1 MSNLPE
7 RINVM
12 KVISYDVQQV
22 VNEMSDPANGWVN
35 GLTNTIPEPHE
46 VTTEM
51 ILEYIEGW
59 IEQDFPADRIKD
71 LIIQDQDGE
80 EL

>member
-12 KVISYDVQQV
+12 KVISYDVQDIVERLTENDETLRTVTLEEVMEQI
-22 VNEMSDPANGWVN
+22 EAWV
-35 GLTNTIPEPHE
+35 
-46 VTTEM
+46 
-51 ILEYIEGW
+51 
-59 IEQDFPADRIKD
+59 QDDFPADRIKD